1 MKNWTNLYFQEV
13 LDKTRLNLL
22 PYFSEIKKLG
32 FYLAWW
38 TWLALQLWHRQSID
52 FDFFVKWSF
61 DETDLFLKL
70 IEIFN
75 DKSILKTFSEK
86 NTLYIQVDGV
96 KISFFWYDYDLIWKK
111 IETDYFDIASIEDIW
126 AMKLRALQKRAMLKD
141 YVDLYY
147 ILQKI
152 DISKLIDAF
161 FKKYGKV
168 ISEYLLLKSL
178 IYFDDVEKE
187 KICFIDKEMNFEK
200 IKNWLI
206 QIVRDYEKW

>member
-1 MKNWTNLYFQEV
+1 MKNWINLYLQEV
-13 LDKTRLNLL
+13 LDENRLKLL
-22 PYFSEIKKLG
+22 PYFPKVRDLW

-61 DETDLFLKL
+61 DENKLFTDVAK
-70 IEIFN
+70 IFSSEN
-75 DKSILKTFSEK
+75 ILKTFSEK
-86 NTLYIQVDGV
+86 NTLYIQVNNV
-96 KISFFWYDYDLIWKK
+96 KVSFFWYDYDLIWKK
-111 IETDYFDIASIEDIW
+111 VETDYFDIASIEDIW
-126 AMKLRALQKRAMLKD
+126 AMKLRALQKRAMMKD

-147 ILQKI
+147 ILQQVNLA
-152 DISKLIDAF
+152 KLINAF

-178 IYFDDVEKE
+178 IYFDDVRKE
-187 KICFIDKEMNFEK
+187 NIYFVDKQMTFEK
-200 IKNWLI
+200 VKNWLK